1 MVDNFNIMRHLKK
14 GKKLR
19 RKRDQ
24 RNALLRIMAGNL
36 IMHEKIKT
44 TETKAKVLRPFVE
57 KLITKGKAGDLHS
70 VRYLARFL
78 EEKARKKALK
88 LAERYKD
95 RPGGYTRIIKLGHRK
110 RDGAKMAIIE
120 FVK

>member
-1 MVDNFNIMRHLKK
+1 MRHLKK
-14 GKKLR
+14 GKKLK

-36 IMHEKIKT
+36 IIYERIKT
-44 TETKAKVLRPFVE
+44 TEAKAKALRPFVE

-70 VRYLARFL
+70 IRYLARFL
-78 EEKARKKALK
+78 EEKARKKALE
-88 LAERYKD
+88 LAQRYKN
-95 RPGGYTRIIKLGHRK
+95 RPGGYTRIIKLGPRK
-110 RDGAKMAIIE
+110 RDGARMAIIE